1 MKFSSLYNSLLME
14 ELEKKDEIINILK
27 VFFISLTSNDTYKIS
42 TNSVLD
48 FVNNKFNLNLDFKT
62 LSMILNKIKI
72 IDSFN
77 ESFIDLYNPNN
88 EEEPIENEDLE
99 QEESSEEELKNDI
112 DLDTDEEIQDLGI
125 EDIDLDD
132 IKGSTEV

>member
-1 MKFSSLYNSLLME
+1 MKFGSLYNSLLME

-27 VFFISLTSNDTYKIS
+27 VFFISLTSNDTYEIS
-42 TNSVLD
+42 TDSVLD
-48 FVNNKFNLNLDFKT
+48 FVNNKFNLSLDFKT

-72 IDSFN
+72 IDSFD
-77 ESFIDLYNPNN
+77 ESSINLYNPDN
-88 EEEPIENEDLE
+88 EEEPIEGEDLE
-99 QEESSEEELKNDI
+99 QEESSEELKDDI
-112 DLDTDEEIQDLGI
+112 DLDIDEEIQDLDI

>member
-1 MKFSSLYNSLLME
+1 MEFGSLYNSLLME

-27 VFFISLTSNDTYKIS
+27 VFFISLTSNDTYEIS
-42 TNSVLD
+42 TDSVLD

-62 LSMILNKIKI
+62 LSMILDKIKI
-72 IDSFN
+72 IDSFD
-77 ESFIDLYNPNN
+77 ESSINLYNPDN
-88 EEEPIENEDLE
+88 EEEPIEGEDLE
-99 QEESSEEELKNDI
+99 QEESSEELKDDI
-112 DLDTDEEIQDLGI
+112 DLDTDEEIQDLNI